1 MYPIINLDDINLS
14 APYFVYA
21 SSDNKSIKFTTDNTL
36 HYTVS
41 FIEDYN
47 FPGAYQFFLYE
58 DDKRKSSYDEK
69 ISLTI
74 LSILRS
80 FFTDKY
86 HIYGSKA
93 YHKEDLVINV
103 GGTCSYYASFIC
115 RKDHPSLKIMQETF
129 IDFQKKNSK

>member
-36 HYTVS
+36 HY
-41 FIEDYN
+41 

-80 FFTDKY
+80 FFTDKMCCFLFVMHKMTGSVEGICCFLNGIIY
-86 HIYGSKA
+86 MGVKHIIK
-93 YHKEDLVINV
+93 
-103 GGTCSYYASFIC
+103 
-115 RKDHPSLKIMQETF
+115 KI
-129 IDFQKKNSK
+129 

>member
-47 FPGAYQFFLYE
+47 FPGFSYMKMIKE
-58 DDKRKSSYDEK
+58 NPHMMKKS
-69 ISLTI
+69 
-74 LSILRS
+74 
-80 FFTDKY
+80 
-86 HIYGSKA
+86 
-93 YHKEDLVINV
+93 V
-103 GGTCSYYASFIC
+103 
-115 RKDHPSLKIMQETF
+115 
-129 IDFQKKNSK
+129 

>member
-74 LSILRS
+74 LSFLQIRIMCCFLFVMHKMTGS
-80 FFTDKY
+80 VEGICCFLNGIIYMGVK
-86 HIYGSKA
+86 HIIK
-93 YHKEDLVINV
+93 
-103 GGTCSYYASFIC
+103 
-115 RKDHPSLKIMQETF
+115 KI
-129 IDFQKKNSK
+129 

>member
-41 FIEDYN
+41 YIEDYN

-80 FFTDKY
+80 FFTDKMCCFLFVMHKMTGSVEGICCFLNGIIY
-86 HIYGSKA
+86 MGVKHIIK
-93 YHKEDLVINV
+93 
-103 GGTCSYYASFIC
+103 
-115 RKDHPSLKIMQETF
+115 KI
-129 IDFQKKNSK
+129 